1 MINDGSIV
9 NHRAAETDRKMPFF
23 FFCSE
28 LQMGGACKMIYD
40 LGNLGTT
47 QKVIVCFV
55 DTWAYLLPCQ
65 EWWNLMV
72 IWSDLFEILMF
83 VVHILISTQIED
95 VSTQSLFQLLC
106 SSYQSCNWNIMFIA
120 AKFNVCN
127 MIDCWYTVDVLFLGY
142 TCCSISSCPDT
153 STCRFSGFAGLVPVT
168 TPRTDTQK

>member
-1 MINDGSIV
+1 MISDGSIV

-23 FFCSE
+23 FLFGAAD
-28 LQMGGACKMIYD
+28 GGACKMIYD